1 MTSLHFSPEVP
12 PWVLAVLAALAV
24 VVVALALLRRAG
36 GAWLRAAAFAVLL
49 AWLAGPRLVREVRDA
64 LPDIAVLAVDRT
76 ASMAIDGRLASVEDA
91 ARSLQAQAA
100 KLPGLELRV
109 VGVLEG
115 GRDGTRLFAA
125 VDRAL
130 ADIPRNRL
138 AGIVALSDGQA
149 HDVPP
154 GAAGFAPAP
163 LHLLLPASGPQTDR
177 RLRVVAAPSYGVVGR
192 DVAIRVVVE
201 DLGVPGGV
209 AGGGGAGGAGGT
221 ARLTVRRDG
230 EAPVEREVAVGV
242 EQDVAVPIAQPGPT
256 VVELS
261 VAHRAGEI
269 SDLNN
274 RVVVPINGVRDRLR
288 VLLVSGEPNQGE
300 RVWRRLLKADPSV
313 DLVHFTIL
321 RPPEKDDMTPL
332 GELALIAF
340 PTRELFVQKIAQ
352 FDLIILDRFQ
362 NRGILPMPYLRNIA
376 DYVRGGG
383 GLLLSVGPEFVG
395 ADSLS
400 DTPLAE
406 VLPARAPD
414 TGPDGVVE
422 GSFRPR
428 VTALGERHPVTE
440 GLPGANTA
448 AAGGGTAG
456 GAAGGSAAGGSA
468 AGGGAALPGGAAAGS
483 GGAAGSAG
491 AARALAGGAAGGTEP
506 AWGPW
511 YRAVTPQDTH
521 GQVLMSGPDNLP
533 LLLLDRVEQGRAA
546 MLMSDQIWL
555 WARGHEGGGPQ
566 AELLRRLA
574 HWLMKE
580 PGLEE
585 EALEARID
593 SGRLTVERRSLAE
606 APTGQV
612 TVTAPDGTTRAV
624 ALAAAG
630 PGRAAASLD
639 AAAPGVWAASDGT
652 RKAFAA
658 AEAANPLEEADLRAS
673 AERMAPLL
681 RQSGG
686 GARLLRPGGA
696 PELRMVSADGA
707 ASGAG
712 WIGLRRRGAHLV
724 TGVSSVPLL
733 PAWAGLPLLLGLV
746 LLAWRREGR

>member
-1 MTSLHFSPEVP
+1 MTSVHFSPGVP
-12 PWVLAVLAALAV
+12 PWLLAVLAVLAVAV
-24 VVVALALLRRAG
+24 VGLALLRRAR

-49 AWLAGPRLVREVRDA
+49 AWLAGPRLVQEVRDA
-64 LPDIAVLAVDRT
+64 LPDIGLLVVDRT
-76 ASMAIDGRLASVEDA
+76 ASMGIDGRLGTVEEA
-91 ARSLQAQAA
+91 ARGLQAQAA
-100 KLPGLELRV
+100 KLAGLELRTV
-109 VGVLEG
+109 VVPEG

-138 AGIVALSDGQA
+138 AGIVALSDGQV
-149 HDVPP
+149 HDAP
-154 GAAGFAPAP
+154 ATDAGFAPAP
-163 LHLLLPASGPQTDR
+163 LHLLLPAAGAQTDR

-201 DLGVPGGV
+201 DLGVADNGR
-209 AGGGGAGGAGGT
+209 GGT

-230 EAPVEREVAVGV
+230 EAPVERTVPVGV

-414 TGPDGVVE
+414 TGPDGIVE

-440 GLPGANTA
+440 GLPGANVA
-448 AAGGGTAG
+448 ASAATGAGAGAGAAGGGAGAGTGAGGGGTAG
-456 GAAGGSAAGGSA
+456 AGQ
-468 AGGGAALPGGAAAGS
+468 
-483 GGAAGSAG
+483 
-491 AARALAGGAAGGTEP
+491 GGAAGGQEA

-511 YRAVTPQDTH
+511 YRAITPQDPR

-555 WARGHEGGGPQ
+555 WARG
-566 AELLRRLA
+566 
-574 HWLMKE
+574 
-580 PGLEE
+580 
-585 EALEARID
+585 
-593 SGRLTVERRSLAE
+593 S
-606 APTGQV
+606 
-612 TVTAPDGTTRAV
+612 
-624 ALAAAG
+624 
-630 PGRAAASLD
+630 
-639 AAAPGVWAASDGT
+639 
-652 RKAFAA
+652 
-658 AEAANPLEEADLRAS
+658 
-673 AERMAPLL
+673 
-681 RQSGG
+681 
-686 GARLLRPGGA
+686 
-696 PELRMVSADGA
+696 
-707 ASGAG
+707 
-712 WIGLRRRGAHLV
+712 
-724 TGVSSVPLL
+724 
-733 PAWAGLPLLLGLV
+733 
-746 LLAWRREGR
+746 

>member
-1 MTSLHFSPEVP
+1 MTSVHFSPGVP
-12 PWVLAVLAALAV
+12 PWLLAVLAVLA
-24 VVVALALLRRAG
+24 VAATGLALLRRAR

-49 AWLAGPRLVREVRDA
+49 AWLAGPRLVQEVRDA
-64 LPDIAVLAVDRT
+64 LPDIGLLVVDRT
-76 ASMAIDGRLASVEDA
+76 ASMGIDGRLGTVEEA
-91 ARSLQAQAA
+91 ARALQAQAA
-100 KLPGLELRV
+100 KLAGLELRTV
-109 VGVLEG
+109 VVPEG

-138 AGIVALSDGQA
+138 AGIVALSDGQV
-149 HDVPP
+149 HDAP
-154 GAAGFAPAP
+154 ASDAGFAPAP
-163 LHLLLPASGPQTDR
+163 LHLLLPAAGAQTDR

-201 DLGVPGGV
+201 DLGVADNGR
-209 AGGGGAGGAGGT
+209 GGT

-230 EAPVEREVAVGV
+230 EAPVERTVPVGV
-242 EQDVAVPIAQPGPT
+242 EQDLAVPIAQPGPT

-414 TGPDGVVE
+414 TGPDGIVE

-440 GLPGANTA
+440 GLPGANV
-448 AAGGGTAG
+448 AAGVQKGVQAGGVQGSAVQG
-456 GAAGGSAAGGSA
+456 GAA
-468 AGGGAALPGGAAAGS
+468 
-483 GGAAGSAG
+483 
-491 AARALAGGAAGGTEP
+491 GTEP

-511 YRAVTPQDTH
+511 YRAITPQDPR

-555 WARGHEGGGPQ
+555 WARGHDGGGPQ

-585 EALEARID
+585 EALEARIEA
-593 SGRLTVERRSLAE
+593 GRMTVERRSLAE
-606 APTGQV
+606 APAGPV
-612 TVTAPDGTTRAV
+612 TVTAPDGTTRTV

-630 PGRAAASLD
+630 PGRASAALD
-639 AAAPGVWAASDGT
+639 AAAPGVWAVSDGV
-652 RKAFAA
+652 RHAFAA
-658 AEAANPLEEADLRAS
+658 AESANPEEEADLRAS
-673 AERMAPLL
+673 PERLGALV
-681 RQSGG
+681 RRSGG
-686 GARLLRPGGA
+686 GVHLLRPGGA
-696 PELRMVSADGA
+696 PALRMVSAEGS
-707 ASGAG
+707 ASGAE
-712 WIGLRRRGAHLV
+712 WIGLRRRDAHLV

-733 PAWAGLPLLLGLV
+733 PAWAGLGLLLGLV
-746 LLAWRREGR
+746 VLAWRREGR

>member
-1 MTSLHFSPEVP
+1 MTSVHFSPGVP
-12 PWVLAVLAALAV
+12 PWLLAVLAVLAVAV
-24 VVVALALLRRAG
+24 VGLALLRRAR

-49 AWLAGPRLVREVRDA
+49 AWLAGPRLVQEVRDA
-64 LPDIAVLAVDRT
+64 LPDIGLLVVDRT
-76 ASMAIDGRLASVEDA
+76 ASMGIDGRLGTVEEA
-91 ARSLQAQAA
+91 ARGLQAQAA
-100 KLPGLELRV
+100 KLAGLELRTV
-109 VGVLEG
+109 VVPEG

-138 AGIVALSDGQA
+138 AGIVALSDGQV
-149 HDVPP
+149 HDAP
-154 GAAGFAPAP
+154 ATDAGFAPAP
-163 LHLLLPASGPQTDR
+163 LHLLLPAAGAQTDR

-201 DLGVPGGV
+201 DLGVADNGR
-209 AGGGGAGGAGGT
+209 GGT

-230 EAPVEREVAVGV
+230 EAPVERTVPVGV

-414 TGPDGVVE
+414 TGPDGIVE

-440 GLPGANTA
+440 GLPGANVA
-448 AAGGGTAG
+448 AGAGAGAGAGAAGGGAGAGTGAGRGGTAGAGQG
-456 GAAGGSAAGGSA
+456 GAAGGQEA
-468 AGGGAALPGGAAAGS
+468 
-483 GGAAGSAG
+483 
-491 AARALAGGAAGGTEP
+491 

-511 YRAVTPQDTH
+511 YRAITPQDPR

-555 WARGHEGGGPQ
+555 WARGHDGGGPQ

-585 EALEARID
+585 EALEARIEA
-593 SGRLTVERRSLAE
+593 GRLTVERRSLAE
-606 APTGQV
+606 APAGPV
-612 TVTAPDGTTRAV
+612 TVTAPDGTTQTL
-624 ALAAAG
+624 ALSAAG
-630 PGRAAASLD
+630 PGRASATTE
-639 AAAPGVWAASDGT
+639 AAAPGVWAASDGV
-652 RKAFAA
+652 RHAFAA
-658 AEAANPLEEADLRAS
+658 AEAANPEEEADLRAS
-673 AERMAPLL
+673 PERLGALL
-681 RQSGG
+681 RRSGG
-686 GARLLRPGGA
+686 GAHLLRPGGA
-696 PELRMVSADGA
+696 PELRMVSAEGS
-707 ASGAG
+707 ASGTG
-712 WIGLRRRGAHLV
+712 WIGLRRRDAHLV

>member
-1 MTSLHFSPEVP
+1 MVSEGLALWRVRAEPGLASLTTLHFTPGVP
-12 PWVLAVLAALAV
+12 FWALAALAVLAAAV
-24 VVVALALLRRAG
+24 TALALLRRAR

-49 AWLAGPRLVREVRDA
+49 AWLAGPRLVQEQRDA
-64 LPDIAVLAVDRT
+64 LPDIALLAVDHT
-76 ASMAIDGRLASVEDA
+76 ASMDIDGRRGTVDEA
-91 ARSLQAQAA
+91 ARALQAQAA
-100 KLPGLELRV
+100 RLAGLELRTV
-109 VGVLEG
+109 SVPEG

-138 AGIVALSDGQA
+138 AGIVALSDGQV
-149 HDVPP
+149 HDAP
-154 GAAGFAPAP
+154 ASDAGFAPAP
-163 LHLLLPASGPQTDR
+163 LHLLMPAEGAQTDR
-177 RLRVVAAPSYGVVGR
+177 RLRVVAAPAFGVVGR
-192 DVAIRVVVE
+192 DVAVRVVVE
-201 DLGVPGGV
+201 DLGTPGNGR
-209 AGGGGAGGAGGT
+209 GGT

-230 EAPVEREVAVGV
+230 EAAVERTVPVGV
-242 EQDVAVPIAQPGPT
+242 EQDVSVPITQPGPT

-274 RVVVPINGVRDRLR
+274 RVTVPINGVRDRLR

-376 DYVRGGG
+376 DYVRAGG
-383 GLLLSVGPEFVG
+383 GLLLSVGPEFAG

-414 TGPDGVVE
+414 TGPDGIVE

-440 GLPGANTA
+440 GLSGANTA
-448 AAGGGTAG
+448 AP
-456 GAAGGSAAGGSA
+456 AAGATGA
-468 AGGGAALPGGAAAGS
+468 AGGGA
-483 GGAAGSAG
+483 
-491 AARALAGGAAGGTEP
+491 AAGGTEP

-511 YRAVTPQDTH
+511 YRAITPQDPH
-521 GQVLMSGPDNLP
+521 GQALMSGPGGVP

-585 EALEARID
+585 EALDARIEG
-593 SGRLTVERRSLAE
+593 GRMTVERRSLSE
-606 APTGQV
+606 APAGPV
-612 TVTAPDGTTRAV
+612 TVTAPDGTTRTV
-624 ALAAAG
+624 ALAGAG
-630 PGRAAASLD
+630 PGRAAATVE
-639 AAAPGVWAASDGT
+639 AQAPGVWGVSDGV
-652 RKAFAA
+652 RRAFAA
-658 AEAANPLEEADLRAS
+658 AEAANPEELADLRA
-673 AERMAPLL
+673 APERLAPLL
-681 RQSGG
+681 ARSGG
-686 GARLLRPGGA
+686 SAHWLRPGGA
-696 PELRMVSADGA
+696 PELRMVSQGA
-707 ASGAG
+707 SASGAG
-712 WIGLRRRGAHLV
+712 WIGLRRRDAHLV